1 MSALTAVVVMEKVAL
16 VCPVATLTVAGTEAT
31 LGLLLVRLMVA
42 PGEYAA
48 PLSVRVPVAVRVPL
62 IVVGL
67 SRPPRMRGAEMTRLG
82 IPPLYYWERY

>member
-1 MSALTAVVVMEKVAL
+1 
-16 VCPVATLTVAGTEAT
+16 
-31 LGLLLVRLMVA
+31 MVA